1 MSIQVQLPA
10 LSPTMKEG
18 KILKWLKKEGE
29 SVASGEAIAECETDK
44 SNLEIEAFDDGVL
57 LKILVP
63 EGETVAVGAPIAII
77 GAKGEKVE
85 IPAAAPTQTP
95 AAPPAAKPQAPAAST
110 AAKPPAP
117 APTPPPAPAARPAP
131 ATRAEAPP
139 PEQRAQK
146 PSGAGQ
152 VVQLRRAE
160 EPSQDVSGGDGRLR
174 ASPLARRMA
183 RDEGLDLAGVQG
195 SGPSG
200 RIVKRDVEAA
210 IVQGVQP
217 APAARPLPAAPA
229 APVPVFGR
237 REPELLP
244 MSGMRKVIA
253 QRLTEAKPGVPHFYL
268 SIEVDMEEAV
278 KVREQAKAAEVKVSI
293 NDLIVKAAALALRR
307 QPKVNVSFQG
317 DRFFQFHTA
326 DVGIAVAIEDGL
338 ITPVIRDADQKSL
351 GTIAAEA
358 RDLAE
363 RARRRALKPEE
374 YAGGSITVSNLGMY
388 GVDAFIAVINPPQAS
403 IVAVGS
409 VADRAVARNG
419 KVEVRKMMSVTF
431 SGDHRIVDGALGA
444 QYLQEL
450 KALLEQP
457 TRLLF

>member
-18 KILKWLKKEGE
+18 KIVKWLKKEGE

-85 IPAAAPTQTP
+85 IPVKAP
-95 AAPPAAKPQAPAAST
+95 AAPPEPKPQPPAPPA

-117 APTPPPAPAARPAP
+117 AHAPPAAPRPAAPRPAP
-131 ATRAEAPP
+131 APRAEAPP
-139 PEQRAQK
+139 PDQRAQK
-146 PSGAGQ
+146 AGGPGQ

-160 EPSQDVSGGDGRLR
+160 EPSQDLSGGDGRLR

-210 IVQGVQP
+210 MVQGAQP
-217 APAARPLPAAPA
+217 APAARPSPAGAPA
-229 APVPVFGR
+229 APMPVFGR

-317 DRFFQFHTA
+317 DRYLQLHTA

-374 YAGGSITVSNLGMY
+374 YAGGSITVSNLGMF